1 MRDEVHDNT
10 AARRFEL
17 QLDGATAFVAYQTSN
32 NVVRLVYTEVPKA
45 LAGRGVGSRLAKG
58 TLELLRKSGTQ
69 VIAEC
74 PFIAEYVKKHPEF
87 QDILVSDEGSRLD
100 ARLDEAL
107 KETFPASDPTAV
119 SSRR

>member
-1 MRDEVHDNT
+1 MPDEVHDNT

-17 QLDGATAFVAYQTSN
+17 QLDGATAFVGYQTSK
-32 NVVRLVYTEVPKA
+32 NVVRLVHTEVPKA

-58 TLELLRKSGTQ
+58 ALELLRNSGTQ

-87 QDILVSDEGSRLD
+87 RDILVSDEGSRLD

>member
-1 MRDEVHDNT
+1 MPDEVHDNT

-17 QLDGATAFVAYQTSN
+17 QLDGATAFVAYQKSEN
-32 NVVRLVYTEVPKA
+32 AVRLIHTEVPEA
-45 LAGRGVGSRLAKG
+45 LSGRGVGSRLAKG

-74 PFIAEYVKKHPEF
+74 SFVAEYVKKHPEF
-87 QDILVSDEGSRLD
+87 QDILASGEGSRLD

-107 KETFPASDPTAV
+107 KETFPASDPPAV